1 MSEPLTTDDLHAAME
16 SLEGWSTDGAAIT
29 RPVTVPPDSQ
39 DELIDSVRRLAVEHG
54 TRIEVN
60 RADQGVLLR
69 LGGSG
74 VSQGDVELA
83 SAIDRMLAGVGQ
95 DRG

>member
-1 MSEPLTTDDLHAAME
+1 M
-16 SLEGWSTDGAAIT
+16 
-29 RPVTVPPDSQ
+29 
-39 DELIDSVRRLAVEHG
+39 RRLAVEHG